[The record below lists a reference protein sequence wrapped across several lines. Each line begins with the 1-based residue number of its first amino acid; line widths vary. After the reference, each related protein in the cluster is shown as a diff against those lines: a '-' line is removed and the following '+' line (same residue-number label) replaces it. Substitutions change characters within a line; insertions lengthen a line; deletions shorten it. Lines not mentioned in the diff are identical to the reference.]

1 MVSFENY
8 EIYHL
13 IFLFFSLIS
22 FLMSLMYFLNCLL
35 IFYQSIFVYYENLL
49 RLNYLNL
56 LFLVILF
63 FKKCN
68 SISLLKFTNFIIEL
82 KFFGFFLFCFHV
94 IFSFFLTK
102 NRIIFLVTWIMDV
115 YKYRIIKLF
124 LGLIQHMVIHWQ
136 AH

>member
-1 MVSFENY
+1 MVSFENC

-13 IFLFFSLIS
+13 IFLFFNLIS
-22 FLMSLMYFLNCLL
+22 FLMSLMYSLNCLL
-35 IFYQSIFVYYENLL
+35 IFYQSIFVYYESLL
-49 RLNYLNL
+49 RLNYLSL

-68 SISLLKFTNFIIEL
+68 SISLLKFTDFIIGL

-124 LGLIQHMVIHWQ
+124 LGLIQHMVIH
-136 AH
+136 